1 MDLIASC
8 YESDSEDEP
17 LTGPF
22 NLLALPGDVL
32 NGIFCM
38 LEGRSSNWTEQD
50 ASPLDVSFA
59 IRLLRA
65 SCSQLKAA
73 VDGWT
78 EVAQKKT

>member
-38 LEGRSSNWTEQD
+38 LSGRSSNWTD
-50 ASPLDVSFA
+50 GAA
-59 IRLLRA
+59 I
-65 SCSQLKAA
+65 
-73 VDGWT
+73 D
-78 EVAQKKT
+78 